1 MDAQRFPIATGSRTL
16 PSLTLVLPAFN
27 EEDTIAQ
34 SIREADEALAGLTS
48 DYEILVVDDGCTDS
62 TARIVEHEAL
72 SRPSVRLLC
81 QPCNLGYGAALARGF
96 REATK
101 DLVSFS
107 DSDCQFDLKELDRL
121 IFLSRDYDIVCGY
134 RIDRQDPWIRKLYS
148 RVYNTIVRTLL
159 GTRVRDVDCAMK
171 VFHRDVIQG
180 ITIETRGFFVNSEVL
195 TKARLKN
202 HDVVEVG
209 VTHRPRAAGESTVS
223 ALHTIPVMGS
233 ILKFWWNT
241 ILFPQAALSATSRQ
255 SLATD
260 SSGITP
266 GTQWSLS
273 NSTAAFLLLLVVCCG
288 MLASNLS
295 YPLIEPDESRY
306 VQVAMEMVET
316 GDWVTPKLNGVA
328 YLDKPPLLYWMT
340 ATSMSVL
347 GVNETASRLPTVIAA
362 MLTVLMCFLVGQ
374 RLVGSRAAWCG
385 AISLLLCGGFVLAGR
400 FVIMDALLTCCTTIC
415 FLAGYL
421 AIAADRVNWRW
432 WLLASVACGFGV
444 LTKGPVALV
453 LCVPP
458 LFAIQ
463 WISNDIRALRLSH
476 WAAFGA
482 LTVLMSAPWFVAV
495 AGVNPDFVNHFF
507 LKHNLSR
514 FTSAFN
520 HVQPFWFYVPIVF
533 AGMFPASML
542 LPTLGVFLFGRSEAY
557 RQHRSKDLG
566 FLVVA
571 AIWVVGFFSLS
582 SSKLPTYIL
591 PALPLLALL
600 LGSMI
605 EHCVIRP
612 VMANDITSY
621 LTAFPRRASAT
632 ALSLGVVAAIINWK
646 LLDTAHWLPVAAAV
660 LFSIAGFVLA
670 KFWKSE
676 VTSSLRGW
684 GATAAVSSVVVL
696 FVFASLLPA
705 ISNARSI
712 LKQAATAHNQ
722 DISRSV
728 VYFGR
733 EAYGAA
739 MQLPKESIV
748 QISCDNTIALA
759 AYIKQHP
766 QSIVVTSNG
775 TIEAASQA
783 VSTTTQLVSTGGR
796 NHVHLTQSITTD
808 SERVA
813 KKPHTIAEHLD
824 R

>member
-1 MDAQRFPIATGSRTL
+1 MDAPRFPLSAGTKT

-27 EEDTIAQ
+27 EEDTISQ

-48 DYEILVVDDGCTDS
+48 DYEILVVDDGCTDN
-62 TARIVEHEAL
+62 TASIVEHEAL
-72 SRPSVRLLC
+72 SRPSVRLLR
-81 QPCNLGYGAALARGF
+81 QPKNLGYGAALARGF

-121 IFLSRDYDIVCGY
+121 MFLSRDYDIVCGY

-180 ITIETRGFFVNSEVL
+180 IPIETRGFFVNSEVL
-195 TKARLKN
+195 TKARLQN

-241 ILFPQAALSATSRQ
+241 ILFPQAALSATN
-255 SLATD
+255 D
-260 SSGITP
+260 SSATSSSDSS
-266 GTQWSLS
+266 TRWSVS
-273 NSTAAFLLLLVVCCG
+273 HSMVAFLVLLVVCCG

-347 GVNETASRLPTVIAA
+347 GVNETASRLPTVFAA

-385 AISLLLCGGFVLAGR
+385 SISLLLCGGFVLAGR
-400 FVIMDALLTCCTTIC
+400 FVVMDALLTCCTTIC

-421 AIAADRVNWRW
+421 AIANDRVNWRW

-463 WISNDIRALRLSH
+463 WISSDKRALRLSH
-476 WAAFGA
+476 WAALGA

-495 AGVNPDFVNHFF
+495 SNANPDFVSHFF

-514 FTSAFN
+514 FASGFN
-520 HVQPFWFYVPIVF
+520 HVQPFWFYIPVVF

-542 LPTLGVFLFGRSEAY
+542 LPTLAVFLLGRSEAY
-557 RQHRSKDLG
+557 RQHRTKDLG

-571 AIWVVGFFSLS
+571 AVWVVGFFSLS

-591 PALPLLALL
+591 PALPLLSLL
-600 LGSMI
+600 LGSMF

-621 LTAFPRRASAT
+621 LTAFPRRASAIAISMGLVAAVVNWQLLESST
-632 ALSLGVVAAIINWK
+632 LLPIAAFAVFVVAG
-646 LLDTAHWLPVAAAV
+646 L
-660 LFSIAGFVLA
+660 VLA
-670 KFWKSE
+670 RFWKRDI
-676 VTSSLRGW
+676 TSSVTGW
-684 GATAAVSSVVVL
+684 GYTAAVSSAVVL
-696 FVFASLLPA
+696 FVFSSLVPA

-722 DISRSV
+722 DASRPV
-728 VYFGR
+728 IYFGR
-733 EAYGAA
+733 ESYGAE
-739 MQLPKESIV
+739 MRLPKESIV
-748 QISCDNTIALA
+748 QISSEDTIALA
-759 AYIKQHP
+759 TYIEQHP

-775 TIEAASQA
+775 TIEAALKAISA
-783 VSTTTQLVSTGGR
+783 TTQLVSTGGR
-796 NHVHLTQSITTD
+796 NHVHLTQPIPAD
-808 SERVA
+808 SDRVA
-813 KKPHTIAEHLD
+813 KKPGTVAENLD